1 MAFSIVCY
9 NRHEI
14 PYHVRD
20 GKVII
25 EPTPITGKPK
35 LSGESQA
42 GDELEDRTCFEG
54 IHLNQQVQGFL
65 THDIA

>member
-1 MAFSIVCY
+1 MVSLELCY
-9 NRHEI
+9 NTFEI

-35 LSGESQA
+35 LSGGCHAASNAE
-42 GDELEDRTCFEG
+42 GRTCFEG
-54 IHLNQQVQGFL
+54 LHLNLKVQGFL